1 MSGRLS
7 CSWGGWERVR
17 GFRVAALLWL
27 AAVWCAAGTAPANAA
42 SVLADL
48 SSHIIAIG
56 GGFTGDSVVL
66 FGSTDGPGD
75 IIAVVRGPERDV
87 TVWQKGKVAG
97 IWVNAHS
104 VTFNNIPMFYAVVA
118 SRPLD
123 QLIQPSVAAL
133 YKIGAAHLRYEAEP
147 PVSSEGARLFT
158 DALIEQQRKAG
169 LFVADIGKVAFLGE
183 RLFRA
188 TLSFP
193 QNVPT
198 GTYLVQVFLI
208 RDGDVVSGQTT
219 PLVVS
224 KVGVDA
230 AISEFAIRESA
241 AYGAIAI
248 VVALAA
254 GWLASLAFR
263 RA

>member
-1 MSGRLS
+1 
-7 CSWGGWERVR
+7 GWACLREFQGAV
-17 GFRVAALLWL
+17 LLWL
-27 AAVWCAAGTAPANAA
+27 AVVWFAAAAPVPANGAA
-42 SVLADL
+42 VLADL
-48 SSHIIAIG
+48 SSHIIGIG

-75 IIAVVRGPERDV
+75 IIAVVRGPERDM
-87 TVWQKGKVAG
+87 TVWRKAKVAG
-97 IWVNAHS
+97 IWINADS
-104 VTFNNIPMFYAVVA
+104 VTFDNVPAFYAVVA
-118 SRPLD
+118 SRPVE

-133 YKIGAAHLRYEAEP
+133 YKIGTAHLKYEPAS
-147 PVSSEGARLFT
+147 PVSTERARVFAK
-158 DALIEQQRKAG
+158 ALTEQQEQAG
-169 LFVADIGKVAFLGE
+169 LFVADIGRVRFLGE

-193 QNVPT
+193 PNVPT
-198 GTYLVQVFLI
+198 GTYLVQVFLV

-224 KVGVDA
+224 KVGIDA
-230 AISEFAIRESA
+230 AISDFAIRQSA

-248 VVALAA
+248 AVALAA
-254 GWLASLAFR
+254 GWLASLPFR

>member
-1 MSGRLS
+1 MNGWLPSLVVGRARLAEF
-7 CSWGGWERVR
+7 WA
-17 GFRVAALLWL
+17 AALLWL
-27 AAVWCAAGTAPANAA
+27 VTAWFAAGVAPAHGAA
-42 SVLADL
+42 VLADL

-66 FGSTDGPGD
+66 FGSTDGPSD
-75 IIAVVRGPERDV
+75 IIAVVRGPERNM
-87 TVWQKGKVAG
+87 TVWRKGKVAG
-97 IWVNAHS
+97 IWINAES
-104 VTFNNIPMFYAVVA
+104 LTFNNLPAFYAVVA
-118 SRPLD
+118 SRPID
-123 QLIQPSVAAL
+123 ELIKPSVAAL
-133 YKIGAAHLRYEAEP
+133 YKIGVPYLKYETASPASPER
-147 PVSSEGARLFT
+147 VRVFT
-158 DALIEQQRKAG
+158 DALMKEQRQAG
-169 LFVADIGKVAFLGE
+169 LFVADIGKVTFLGE

-224 KVGVDA
+224 KVGLDA
-230 AISEFAIRESA
+230 EISDFAIRRSA

-248 VVALAA
+248 AVALAA
-254 GWLASLAFR
+254 GWLASLPFR

>member
-1 MSGRLS
+1 MNGRHAGRFLA
-7 CSWGGWERVR
+7 
-17 GFRVAALLWL
+17 AALLLLSAWTPAH
-27 AAVWCAAGTAPANAA
+27 AAA
-42 SVLADL
+42 VLADL

-75 IIAVVRGPERDV
+75 IIAVVRGPERDM
-87 TVWQKGKVAG
+87 TVWRKGKFAG
-97 IWVNAHS
+97 IWINAES
-104 VTFNNIPMFYAVVA
+104 LTFDNVPAFYAVVA
-118 SRPLD
+118 SRPVE
-123 QLIQPSVAAL
+123 QLIQPATAAL
-133 YKIGAAHLRYEAEP
+133 YKIGVAQLKYETVLPALPER
-147 PVSSEGARLFT
+147 ARVFA
-158 DALIEQQRKAG
+158 DALIREQQQAG
-169 LFVADIGKVAFLGE
+169 LFVADTGKVTFLGE

-198 GTYLVQVFLI
+198 GTYLVQVFLV

-224 KVGVDA
+224 KVGLDA
-230 AISEFAIRESA
+230 AISEFAIQESA

-248 VVALAA
+248 AVALTA
-254 GWLASLAFR
+254 GWLASMAFR

>member
-1 MSGRLS
+1 M
-7 CSWGGWERVR
+7 
-17 GFRVAALLWL
+17 
-27 AAVWCAAGTAPANAA
+27 
-42 SVLADL
+42 LADL

-56 GGFTGDSVVL
+56 GGFTGNSVVL

-87 TVWQKGKVAG
+87 TVWRKGKIAG

-104 VTFNNIPMFYAVVA
+104 VTFNNVPVFYAVVA

-133 YKIGAAHLRYEAEP
+133 YKIGAAHLKYETESLA
-147 PVSSEGARLFT
+147 SSERARLFT

-169 LFVADIGKVAFLGE
+169 LFVTDTGKVAFLGE

-224 KVGVDA
+224 KVGIDA

-248 VVALAA
+248 AVALAA

>member
-1 MSGRLS
+1 VQ
-7 CSWGGWERVR
+7 VR
-17 GFRVAALLWL
+17 DFWVAALLWL
-27 AAVWCAAGTAPANAA
+27 AAGAAPANAA
-42 SVLADL
+42 AVLADL

-75 IIAVVRGPERDV
+75 IIAVVRGPERDM
-87 TVWQKGKVAG
+87 TVWRKAKVAG
-97 IWVNAHS
+97 IWINADS
-104 VTFNNIPMFYAVVA
+104 VTFGNVPAFYTVVA
-118 SRPLD
+118 SRPLE
-123 QLIQPSVAAL
+123 QIIQPSVAAL
-133 YKIGAAHLRYEAEP
+133 YKIGAPHLKYETESPASAER
-147 PVSSEGARLFT
+147 ARVFT
-158 DALIEQQRKAG
+158 KALIGEQQQAG
-169 LFVADIGKVAFLGE
+169 LFVVDIGKVTFLGE

-193 QNVPT
+193 ENVPI

-224 KVGVDA
+224 KVGLDA
-230 AISEFAIRESA
+230 EISEFAIRESA

-248 VVALAA
+248 AVALTA

-263 RA
+263 RV

>member
-1 MSGRLS
+1 MNHRRARSFLN
-7 CSWGGWERVR
+7 
-17 GFRVAALLWL
+17 AALLLLTAWTP
-27 AAVWCAAGTAPANAA
+27 AAWTPAHAAA
-42 SVLADL
+42 VLADL

-75 IIAVVRGPERDV
+75 IIAVVRGPERDI
-87 TVWQKGKVAG
+87 TVWRKGKIAG
-97 IWVNAHS
+97 IWINADAL
-104 VTFNNIPMFYAVVA
+104 TFDNVPAFYAVVA
-118 SRPLD
+118 SRPVE
-123 QLIQPSVAAL
+123 QLIQPAIAAL
-133 YKIGAAHLRYEAEP
+133 YKIGAAQLKYETVSPAPPGRARIFAE
-147 PVSSEGARLFT
+147 
-158 DALIEQQRKAG
+158 ALIREQQRAG
-169 LFVADIGKVAFLGE
+169 LYVADTGKVTFLGE

-193 QNVPT
+193 PNVPT
-198 GTYLVQVFLI
+198 GTYLVQVFLV

-230 AISEFAIRESA
+230 AISDFAIRESA

-248 VVALAA
+248 AVALTA
-254 GWLASLAFR
+254 GWLASLPFR

>member
-1 MSGRLS
+1 MSSNLLPATISRARL
-7 CSWGGWERVR
+7 EK
-17 GFRVAALLWL
+17 FRVAALLWL
-27 AAVWCAAGTAPANAA
+27 TAVWLASGAAPARAA
-42 SVLADL
+42 AVLADL

-75 IIAVVRGPERDV
+75 IIAVIRGPERDA
-87 TVWQKGKVAG
+87 TVWRKAKVAG
-97 IWVNAHS
+97 IWINADA
-104 VTFNNIPMFYAVVA
+104 VTFSNIPAFYSVVA
-118 SRPLD
+118 SRPLE

-133 YKIGAAHLRYEAEP
+133 YKIGTAHLRYEAVS
-147 PVSSEGARLFT
+147 PVSPEHARLFAG
-158 DALIEQQRKAG
+158 ALIEQQQRAG
-169 LFVADIGKVAFLGE
+169 LFVADIGRVRFLGE

-188 TLSFP
+188 TLTFP
-193 QNVPT
+193 ENVPT
-198 GTYLVQVFLI
+198 GTYLVQVFLV

-230 AISEFAIRESA
+230 AISDFAIRQSA
-241 AYGAIAI
+241 AYGVIAI

-254 GWLASLAFR
+254 GWLASLPFR

>member
-1 MSGRLS
+1 MLL
-7 CSWGGWERVR
+7 
-17 GFRVAALLWL
+17 VAALLWL
-27 AAVWCAAGTAPANAA
+27 AAVWFAAGAPQAKGAA
-42 SVLADL
+42 VLADL

-75 IIAVVRGPERDV
+75 IIAVVRGPERNM
-87 TVWQKGKVAG
+87 TVWRKGKVAG
-97 IWVNAHS
+97 IWVNADS
-104 VTFNNIPMFYAVVA
+104 VTFNNIPAFYAVVA
-118 SRPLD
+118 SQPVE

-133 YKIGAAHLRYEAEP
+133 YKIGAAHLRYETAS
-147 PVSSEGARLFT
+147 PVSPERARIFT
-158 DALIEQQRKAG
+158 EALIEQQRQAG
-169 LFVADIGKVAFLGE
+169 LFVADIGRVRFLGE

-193 QNVPT
+193 ENVPT
-198 GTYLVQVFLI
+198 GTYLIQVFLV

-224 KVGVDA
+224 KVGIDA
-230 AISEFAIRESA
+230 EIADFAIRQSA

-248 VVALAA
+248 AVALAA
-254 GWLASLAFR
+254 GWLASLPFR
-263 RA
+263 RV

>member
-1 MSGRLS
+1 M
-7 CSWGGWERVR
+7 
-17 GFRVAALLWL
+17 
-27 AAVWCAAGTAPANAA
+27 
-42 SVLADL
+42 LADL

-75 IIAVVRGPERDV
+75 IIAVVRGPERDM
-87 TVWQKGKVAG
+87 TVWRKGKVAG
-97 IWVNAHS
+97 IWVNADS
-104 VTFNNIPMFYAVVA
+104 VTFNNVPAFYAVVA
-118 SRPLD
+118 SRPVE

-133 YKIGAAHLRYEAEP
+133 YKIGTAHLKYETSLAGVPRTRPAVRRGADRGAAAGGAVRRRYRQGRRFSA
-147 PVSSEGARLFT
+147 SGCSARRS
-158 DALIEQQRKAG
+158 A
-169 LFVADIGKVAFLGE
+169 
-183 RLFRA
+183 
-188 TLSFP
+188 FP

-198 GTYLVQVFLI
+198 GTYLVQVFLV

-224 KVGVDA
+224 KVGLDA
-230 AISEFAIRESA
+230 AISDFAIRESA

-248 VVALAA
+248 AVALAA
-254 GWLASLAFR
+254 GWLASLPFR

>member
-1 MSGRLS
+1 MSGGAGFLSIGWVRL
-7 CSWGGWERVR
+7 RVL
-17 GFRVAALLWL
+17 GMAAVLWL
-27 AAVWCAAGTAPANAA
+27 AAGAAPVNGA

-75 IIAVVRGPERDV
+75 IIAVVRGPERDM
-87 TVWQKGKVAG
+87 TVWRKGKIAG
-97 IWVNAHS
+97 IWVNADS
-104 VTFNNIPMFYAVVA
+104 VTFDNVPVFYAVVA
-118 SRPLD
+118 SRPVE

-133 YKIGAAHLRYEAEP
+133 YKIGTAQLKYETTEP
-147 PVSSEGARLFT
+147 ESPERARRFA
-158 DALIEQQRKAG
+158 DALIEQQQRAG
-169 LFVADIGKVAFLGE
+169 LFVADTGKVTFLGE

-224 KVGVDA
+224 KVGLDA
-230 AISEFAIRESA
+230 EISEFAVRESA

-248 VVALAA
+248 TVALAA

>member
-1 MSGRLS
+1 
-7 CSWGGWERVR
+7 V
-17 GFRVAALLWL
+17 LWL
-27 AAVWCAAGTAPANAA
+27 AVLWSGAMAAPAYAA
-42 SVLADL
+42 AVLADL

-75 IIAVVRGPERDV
+75 IIAVVRGPERSM
-87 TVWQKGKVAG
+87 TVWRKGKVAG
-97 IWVNAHS
+97 IWINAEAL
-104 VTFNNIPMFYAVVA
+104 TFNNVPSFYAVVA
-118 SRPLD
+118 SRPVE

-133 YKIGAAHLRYEAEP
+133 YKIGAAQLKYETAS
-147 PVSSEGARLFT
+147 PVAPQRARPFVE
-158 DALIEQQRKAG
+158 ALIEQQRQAG
-169 LFVADIGKVAFLGE
+169 LFAADIGKVTFLGE

-193 QNVPT
+193 ENVPT
-198 GTYLVQVFLI
+198 GTYLVQVFLV

-224 KVGVDA
+224 KIGIDA
-230 AISEFAIRESA
+230 AISDFAIRHSA

-248 VVALAA
+248 LVALAA
-254 GWLASLAFR
+254 GWLASLPFR

>member
-1 MSGRLS
+1 MSGRLPYLMV
-7 CSWGGWERVR
+7 GWARLREVSL
-17 GFRVAALLWL
+17 AALLWL
-27 AAVWCAAGTAPANAA
+27 AAGATPANGAA
-42 SVLADL
+42 VLADL

-87 TVWQKGKVAG
+87 TVWRKGKVAG
-97 IWVNAHS
+97 LWVNAES
-104 VTFNNIPMFYAVVA
+104 LTFNNLPAFYAVVA
-118 SRPLD
+118 SRPVE

-133 YKIGAAHLRYEAEP
+133 YKIGTPYLKYETASPTSPER
-147 PVSSEGARLFT
+147 ARVFT
-158 DALIEQQRKAG
+158 DALIKEQRQAG
-169 LFVADIGKVAFLGE
+169 LFVPDIGRVTFLGE

-193 QNVPT
+193 ENVPT

-208 RDGDVVSGQTT
+208 RNGDVVSGQTT

-224 KVGVDA
+224 KVGLDA
-230 AISEFAIRESA
+230 EISDFAIRQSA
-241 AYGAIAI
+241 AYGVIAIA
-248 VVALAA
+248 VALAA
-254 GWLASLAFR
+254 GWLASLPFR

>member
-1 MSGRLS
+1 LGKGRA
-7 CSWGGWERVR
+7 RAR
-17 GFRVAALLWL
+17 DARVAALLWL
-27 AAVWCAAGTAPANAA
+27 AAVWCAAPAIPANAA
-42 SVLADL
+42 AVLADL

-87 TVWQKGKVAG
+87 TVWQKGKIAG
-97 IWVNAHS
+97 IWVNTHS
-104 VTFNNIPMFYAVVA
+104 VTFDNVPVFYSVVA

-133 YKIGAAHLRYEAEP
+133 YKIGAAYLKYDTESPEP
-147 PVSSEGARLFT
+147 PERTRLFT
-158 DALIEQQRKAG
+158 DALIDEQRKAG
-169 LFVADIGKVAFLGE
+169 LFVTDTGKVAFLGE

-188 TLSFP
+188 TLNFP

-198 GTYLVQVFLI
+198 GTYLVQIFLI

-230 AISEFAIRESA
+230 AVSEFAIRESA
-241 AYGAIAI
+241 AYGIIAIA
-248 VVALAA
+248 VAVAA